1 MASENIINENT
12 TDEISTEPIEQPLIK
27 KVGYFLIGFAILVTL
42 AVLSV
47 YISQNKIAS
56 VEIGKGWGFEYV
68 VIAILLG
75 LILRSIVD
83 TSRPLSSAFDKI
95 KPAFRTELL
104 VKIGLV
110 LLGAEISIGQ
120 LWSYGVRGLAQAL
133 VVVITVYY
141 VSIWVASRLEI
152 DRKFSH
158 MLSTAVSICGVSA
171 AIATFGAIKG
181 EKKHLNMTLLLVA
194 VFVIPMFLGM
204 PLLAKAIDMNQAWA
218 GAWFGGTIDTTAA
231 VVGAGSFYGDE
242 AMKAASV
249 VKMSQNVLIGF
260 VAFILAFYFTT
271 VVEKSGEKV
280 SARQIWDRF
289 PKFILGFAAISIIAS
304 LGLLSAGAVDTTKL
318 IRSWIFAFAFVS
330 IGAETSIREFGRI
343 GRAPAIAFTVAQIFN
358 IVWTLVISYILF
370 SAMG

>member
-1 MASENIINENT
+1 MTDENT
-12 TDEISTEPIEQPLIK
+12 TNEISNNTDEQPITK
-27 KVGYFLIGFAILVTL
+27 KIGYFLIGFAILVVL

-47 YISQNKIAS
+47 YISQNKIAN

-68 VIAILLG
+68 VIAILIG

-83 TSRPLSSAFDKI
+83 LSRPLSNAFEKI
-95 KPAFRTELL
+95 KPAFKTELL

-110 LLGAEISIGQ
+110 LLGAEISIGT
-120 LWSYGVRGLAQAL
+120 LLAYGVRGLTQAL
-133 VVVITVYY
+133 IVVLAVYY
-141 VSIWVASRLEI
+141 VSLWVARKLEI
-152 DRKFSH
+152 DLKFAH

-204 PLLAKAIDMNQAWA
+204 PLLAKAIGMNQAWA

-231 VVGAGSFYGDE
+231 VVGAGSFYGDG

-260 VAFILAFYFTT
+260 VAFLLAFYFTT

-280 SARQIWDRF
+280 STRQIWDRF
-289 PKFILGFAAISIIAS
+289 PKFIIGFAAVTIITS
-304 LGLLSAGAVDTTKL
+304 LGLLSTGAIDTTKL

-330 IGAETSIREFGRI
+330 IGAETSIREFSKI
-343 GRAPAIAFTVAQIFN
+343 GKAPFITFTIAQAFN
-358 IVWTLVISYILF
+358 IVWTLIISYILF
-370 SAMG
+370 SALG

>member
-1 MASENIINENT
+1 MADENT
-12 TDEISTEPIEQPLIK
+12 ENEINKLDETPFITK
-27 KVGYFLIGFAILVTL
+27 AGYFLIGFAILVTL

-47 YISQNKIAS
+47 YISQNKIVN

-75 LILRSIVD
+75 LVLRSIVD
-83 TSRPLSSAFDKI
+83 LSRSLNNAFEKI

-104 VKIGLV
+104 IKIGLV
-110 LLGAEISIGQ
+110 LLGAEISIGT
-120 LWSYGVRGLAQAL
+120 LWAYGVRGLAQAL
-133 VVVITVYY
+133 VVVIAVYY
-141 VSIWVASRLEI
+141 VSLWVAGRLGI
-152 DRKFSH
+152 DRKFAH

-181 EKKHLNMTLLLVA
+181 EKKHLNMTLLLIA

-204 PLLAKAIDMNQAWA
+204 PLLAKAMGMNQAWA

-231 VVGAGSFYGDE
+231 VVGAGAFYGDE

-260 VAFILAFYFTT
+260 VAFLLAFYFTT

-280 SARQIWDRF
+280 STRQIWDRF
-289 PKFILGFAAISIIAS
+289 PKFILGFAAVTVIAS
-304 LGLLSAGAVDTTKL
+304 LGLLSTGAVDTTKVV
-318 IRSWIFAFAFVS
+318 RSWIFAFAFVS
-330 IGAETSIREFGRI
+330 IGAETSIREFSKI
-343 GRAPAIAFTVAQIFN
+343 GKAPAIAFTVAQAFN
-358 IVWTLVISYILF
+358 VVWTLVISYILF
-370 SAMG
+370 SALG

>member
-1 MASENIINENT
+1 MADEDKAGEAVSE
-12 TDEISTEPIEQPLIK
+12 SGRQSPVEQI
-27 KVGYFLIGFAILVTL
+27 GYFLVGFAILVIL

-47 YISQNKIAS
+47 YISQNKIAG

-68 VIAILLG
+68 VVAILLG
-75 LILRSIVD
+75 LVLRSAVD
-83 TSRPLSSAFDKI
+83 LSGTLGRGFDKI

-104 VKIGLV
+104 IKTGLV
-110 LLGAEISIGQ
+110 LLGAEISIGK
-120 LWSYGVRGLAQAL
+120 LWAYGIRGLAQAL
-133 VVVITVYY
+133 VVVVAVYY
-141 VSIWVASRLEI
+141 VSLWVAGRLGI

-194 VFVIPMFLGM
+194 IFVIPMFLGM
-204 PLLAKAIDMNQAWA
+204 PLLAKAIGMNQAWA

-260 VAFILAFYFTT
+260 VAFLLAFYFTT
-271 VVEKSGEKV
+271 VVEKTGEKV
-280 SARQIWDRF
+280 STRQIWDRF
-289 PKFILGFAAISIIAS
+289 PKFILGFAAVTVISS
-304 LGLLSAGAVDTTKL
+304 LGLLSAGAIDATKV

-330 IGAETSIREFGRI
+330 IGAETSIREFSKI
-343 GRAPAIAFTVAQIFN
+343 GRAPAIAFTVAQTFN
-358 IVWTLVISYILF
+358 IVWTLVISYFLF
-370 SAMG
+370 SAVE

>member
-1 MASENIINENT
+1 MAEETTSEGSAGSVERSVLRRI
-12 TDEISTEPIEQPLIK
+12 
-27 KVGYFLIGFAILVTL
+27 GYFLVGFAILVAL

-47 YISQNKIAS
+47 YISQNKIAG

-68 VIAILLG
+68 VIAILIG
-75 LILRSIVD
+75 LIMRSIVD
-83 TSRPLSSAFDKI
+83 LSESLSKGFERI

-104 VKIGLV
+104 VKTGLV

-120 LWSYGVRGLAQAL
+120 LWAYGVRGLAQAL
-133 VVVITVYY
+133 VVVIAVYY
-141 VSIWVASRLEI
+141 VSIRVGSKLKI

-181 EKKHLNMTLLLVA
+181 EKKHLNITLLLVA

-204 PLLAKAIDMNQAWA
+204 PLLAKAIGMNQAWA

-260 VAFILAFYFTT
+260 VAFLLAFYFTT
-271 VVEKSGEKV
+271 IVEKSGEKV
-280 SARQIWDRF
+280 SKRQIWDRF
-289 PKFILGFAAISIIAS
+289 PKFILGFAAVTILAS
-304 LGLLSAGAVDTTKL
+304 LGLLSAGAIDATKL

-330 IGAETSIREFGRI
+330 IGAETSIREFGKI
-343 GRAPAIAFTVAQIFN
+343 GRAPAIAFTVAQTFN

-370 SAMG
+370 AAVE

>member
-1 MASENIINENT
+1 MDDEKSKNEIGGS
-12 TDEISTEPIEQPLIK
+12 DEAPFIAK
-27 KVGYFLIGFAILVTL
+27 AVYFVIGFALLVIL
-42 AVLSV
+42 AVISV
-47 YISQNKIAS
+47 YVSQNKIAGI
-56 VEIGKGWGFEYV
+56 EIGKGWGFEYV

-83 TSRPLSSAFDKI
+83 FSQPLSSGFEKI
-95 KPAFRTELL
+95 KPAFRTELI

-110 LLGAEISIGQ
+110 LLGAEISIGT
-120 LWSYGVRGLAQAL
+120 LWAYGWRGLAQAL
-133 VVVITVYY
+133 VVVAAVYY
-141 VSIWVASRLEI
+141 VSLWVAGRLGI
-152 DRKFSH
+152 DRKFAH

-181 EKKHLNMTLLLVA
+181 DKKHLNMTLLLIA

-204 PLLAKAIDMNQAWA
+204 PIVAKAIGMNQAWA

-260 VAFILAFYFTT
+260 VAFLLAFYFTS
-271 VVEKSGEKV
+271 VVERSGEKV
-280 SARQIWDRF
+280 SPGHIWDRF
-289 PKFILGFAAISIIAS
+289 PKFILGFAAVTILAS
-304 LGLLSAGAVDTTKL
+304 LGLLSADAVNSTKL

-330 IGAETSIREFGRI
+330 IGAETSIREFSKI
-343 GRAPAIAFTVAQIFN
+343 GRAPAIAFTIAQSFN
-358 IVWTLVISYILF
+358 VIWTLAISYILF
-370 SAMG
+370 SALE

>member
-1 MASENIINENT
+1 MADVNANTGINSEPN
-12 TDEISTEPIEQPLIK
+12 DQPFL
-27 KVGYFLIGFAILVTL
+27 VRTGYFLIGFALLVIL

-47 YISQNKIAS
+47 YISQNKIAD

-75 LILRSIVD
+75 LILRSAVD
-83 TSRPLSSAFDKI
+83 LSKPLSSGFEKI

-104 VKIGLV
+104 VKVGLV
-110 LLGAEISIGQ
+110 LLGAEISIGK
-120 LWSYGVRGLAQAL
+120 LMAYGLRGLAQAL
-133 VVVITVYY
+133 IVVIAVYY
-141 VSIWVASRLEI
+141 VSMWVAGKLGV
-152 DRKFSH
+152 DRKFAH

-181 EKKHLNMTLLLVA
+181 EKKHLNMTLLLIA

-204 PLLAKAIDMNQAWA
+204 PLLAKAIGMNQAWA

-242 AMKAASV
+242 AMKVASV

-260 VAFILAFYFTT
+260 VAFLLAFYFTT

-289 PKFILGFAAISIIAS
+289 PKFILGFAAVTIIAS
-304 LGLLSAGAVDTTKL
+304 LGLLSTGAIDATKL

-330 IGAETSIREFGRI
+330 IGAETSILEFSKI
-343 GRAPAIAFTVAQIFN
+343 GRAPFITFTVAQAFN
-358 IVWTLVISYILF
+358 IVWTLIISYILF
-370 SAMG
+370 SALG

>member
-1 MASENIINENT
+1 MAEENIAEKT
-12 TDEISTEPIEQPLIK
+12 SAESVEQPVIK
-27 KVGYFLIGFAILVTL
+27 KIGYFLIGFAILVIL

-47 YISQNKIAS
+47 YISQNKISS

-75 LILRSIVD
+75 LILRSVVD
-83 TSRPLSSAFDKI
+83 LSSSLSSKFDKI

-110 LLGAEISIGQ
+110 LLGAEISIKQ
-120 LWSYGVRGLAQAL
+120 LWAYGARGLAQAL
-133 VVVITVYY
+133 IVVIVVYY
-141 VSIWVASRLEI
+141 VSIWVASKLEI

-181 EKKHLNMTLLLVA
+181 DKKHLNMTLLLVA

-204 PLLAKAIDMNQAWA
+204 PILAKAIGMNQAWA

-231 VVGAGSFYGDE
+231 VVGAGSFYGDD
-242 AMKAASV
+242 AMIAASV

-260 VAFILAFYFTT
+260 VAFLLAFYFTT

-280 SARQIWDRF
+280 STRQIWDRF
-289 PKFILGFAAISIIAS
+289 PKFILGFAAVVAITS
-304 LGLLSAGAVDTTKL
+304 LGFLSAGAIDATKV

-330 IGAETSIREFGRI
+330 IGAETSIREFGKI
-343 GRAPAIAFTVAQIFN
+343 GRAPTIAFTVAQTFN
-358 IVWTLVISYILF
+358 IIWTLVISYILF
-370 SAMG
+370 SAVE

>member
-1 MASENIINENT
+1 VNMADENIAGET
-12 TDEISTEPIEQPLIK
+12 ISESGEQPLVERI
-27 KVGYFLIGFAILVTL
+27 GDFLIGFAILVIL

-47 YISQNKIAS
+47 YISQNKIAG

-75 LILRSIVD
+75 LILRSAVD
-83 TSRPLSSAFDKI
+83 LSGTLSRGFDKI

-104 VKIGLV
+104 IKTGLV
-110 LLGAEISIGQ
+110 LLGAEISIGK
-120 LWSYGVRGLAQAL
+120 LWAYGIRGLAQAL
-133 VVVITVYY
+133 IVVIVVYY
-141 VSIWVASRLEI
+141 VSLWVASRLGI

-204 PLLAKAIDMNQAWA
+204 PLLADAIGMNQAWA

-260 VAFILAFYFTT
+260 VAFLLAFYFTT
-271 VVEKSGEKV
+271 IVEKSGEKV
-280 SARQIWDRF
+280 SLRQIWDRF
-289 PKFILGFAAISIIAS
+289 PKFILGFAAVVAITS
-304 LGLLSAGAVDTTKL
+304 LGLLSTGAIDATKL
-318 IRSWIFAFAFVS
+318 LRSWIFAFAFVS
-330 IGAETSIREFGRI
+330 IGAETSIREFSRI
-343 GRAPAIAFTVAQIFN
+343 GRAPAIAFTVAQAFN

-370 SAMG
+370 SALE

>member
-1 MASENIINENT
+1 MNMVESPVNEIPEEKPLTNNII
-12 TDEISTEPIEQPLIK
+12 
-27 KVGYFLIGFAILVTL
+27 YFLIGFAILVIL

-47 YISQNKIAS
+47 YISQNKIAG

-68 VIAILLG
+68 IIAILLG
-75 LILRSIVD
+75 LILRTVVD
-83 TSRPLSSAFDKI
+83 SSKSLSTGFEKVR
-95 KPAFRTELL
+95 PAFRTELL
-104 VKIGLV
+104 IKIGLV
-110 LLGAEISIGQ
+110 LLGAEISIGT
-120 LWSYGVRGLAQAL
+120 LWAYGIRGLAQAL
-133 VVVITVYY
+133 VVVIAVYY
-141 VSIWVASRLEI
+141 VSLFIAQKFGIE
-152 DRKFSH
+152 RKFAH

-181 EKKHLNMTLLLVA
+181 EKKHLNMTLLLIA

-204 PLLAKAIDMNQAWA
+204 PLVAKAIGMNQAWA

-260 VAFILAFYFTT
+260 VAFLLAFYFTT

-280 SARQIWDRF
+280 STGQIWDRF
-289 PKFILGFAAISIIAS
+289 PKFILGFAAVTIISS
-304 LGLLSAGAVDTTKL
+304 LGLLSTGAVDFTKV

-330 IGAETSIREFGRI
+330 IGAETSIREFSKI
-343 GRAPAIAFTVAQIFN
+343 GKAPFLTFTLAQAFNVI
-358 IVWTLVISYILF
+358 WTLLISYILF
-370 SAMG
+370 SALE

>member
-1 MASENIINENT
+1 MTEENKIKEINKG
-12 TDEISTEPIEQPLIK
+12 SSEQPFLK
-27 KVGYFLIGFAILVTL
+27 KAGYFILGFATLVML

-47 YISQNKIAS
+47 YISQNKIAN
-56 VEIGKGWGFEYV
+56 VEIGKGWGFEYII
-68 VIAILLG
+68 IAILLG
-75 LILRSIVD
+75 LLLRGIVD
-83 TSRPLSSAFDKI
+83 LSRPLSRIFDKI
-95 KPAFRTELL
+95 KSAFRTELL

-110 LLGAEISIGQ
+110 LLGADISIGK
-120 LWSYGVRGLAQAL
+120 LWAYGVRGLAQAL
-133 VVVITVYY
+133 VVVIAVYY
-141 VSIWVASRLEI
+141 VSILVSRRMGI
-152 DRKFSH
+152 DRKFAH

-204 PLLAKAIDMNQAWA
+204 PLLAKAMNMNQAWA

-260 VAFILAFYFTT
+260 VAFLLAFYFTT

-280 SARQIWDRF
+280 STRQIWDRF
-289 PKFILGFAAISIIAS
+289 PKFILGFAAVTIITS
-304 LGLLSAGAVDTTKL
+304 LGLLSTGAIDATKV

-330 IGAETSIREFGRI
+330 IGAETSFMEFKNI
-343 GRAPAIAFTVAQIFN
+343 GRAPAIVFTVAQAFN
-358 IVWTLVISYILF
+358 VVWTLVISYILF
-370 SAMG
+370 STMG